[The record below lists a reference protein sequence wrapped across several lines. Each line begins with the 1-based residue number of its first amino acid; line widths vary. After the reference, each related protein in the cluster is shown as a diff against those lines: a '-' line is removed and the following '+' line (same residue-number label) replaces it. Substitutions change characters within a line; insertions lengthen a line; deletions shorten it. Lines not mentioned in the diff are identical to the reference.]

1 MFRLV
6 NMQTHE
12 RSGDMAVVKMFEVG
26 YKRTGDIQPVKVTNN
41 QTGVAVAPGATM
53 REVYKSK

>member
-6 NMQTHE
+6 NMRTHE
-12 RSGDMAVVKMFEVG
+12 RSGDMVVVKMFDVG

-41 QTGVAVAPGATM
+41 QTGVAVAPAQP
-53 REVYKSK
+53 

>member
-6 NMQTHE
+6 NMRTHE
-12 RSGDMAVVKMFEVG
+12 RSGDMAVVKMFDVG

-41 QTGVAVAPGATM
+41 QTGVAVAPAQP
-53 REVYKSK
+53 